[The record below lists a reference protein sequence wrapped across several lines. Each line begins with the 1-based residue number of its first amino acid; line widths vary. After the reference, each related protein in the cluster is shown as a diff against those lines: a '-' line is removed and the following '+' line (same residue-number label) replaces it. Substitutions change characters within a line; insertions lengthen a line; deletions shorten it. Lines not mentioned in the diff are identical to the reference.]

1 MANTTYPQDI
11 PLEQDITVDI
21 TESQIEVVYANQY
34 DDSQYDDS
42 IMRTVNCHIQDEG
55 VDFDCTGCTVSLWI
69 KKSNGFAL
77 SRTIGVDGF
86 GSVLGNVVSFP
97 ITKEMTYA
105 FGRQKC
111 KLEFEKGN
119 YVNSCTFYI
128 RVSESPNQQS
138 DILDSNDYKTIH
150 DEYIQLRNYV
160 DSLSHEVYTT
170 TATPPENQKDGDYWT
185 RLL

>member
-11 PLEQDITVDI
+11 PLEQDITVDL

-34 DDSQYDDS
+34 DDS
-42 IMRTVNCHIQDEG
+42 MRTVNCHIQDEG
-55 VDFDCTGCTVSLWI
+55 VDFDCTGYTVSLWI

-86 GSVLGNVVSFP
+86 GSISGNVVSFP

-105 FGRQKC
+105 FGRQEC
-111 KLEFEKGN
+111 NFEFKKSN
-119 YVNSCTFYI
+119 DVYTCSFYI
-128 RVSESPNQQS
+128 RVNKAPVQQS
-138 DILDSNDYKTIH
+138 DILDSNDYKSIH
-150 DEYIQLRNYV
+150 DDYVSLRNYV

-170 TATPPENQKDGDYWT
+170 TATPPENQKDGDYW
-185 RLL
+185 LEILS

>member
-34 DDSQYDDS
+34 DDS
-42 IMRTVNCHIQDEG
+42 MRTVNCHIQDEG
-55 VDFDCTGCTVSLWI
+55 IDFDCTGCTVSLWI
-69 KKSNGFAL
+69 KKANGFAL

-86 GSVLGNVVSFP
+86 GSVSGNVVSFP

-105 FGRQKC
+105 FGRQEC
-111 KLEFEKGN
+111 NFEFKKTN
-119 YVNSCTFYI
+119 NVYTCSFYI
-128 RVSESPNQQS
+128 RVNKAPVQQS
-138 DILDSNDYKTIH
+138 DILDSNDYKTVH
-150 DEYIQLRNYV
+150 DEYVQLRNYV

-170 TATPPENQKDGDYWT
+170 TATPPKNQKDGDYWT
-185 RLL
+185 KLL

>member
-11 PLEQDITVDI
+11 PLEQDITVDL

-34 DDSQYDDS
+34 DDS
-42 IMRTVNCHIQDEG
+42 MRTVNCHIQDEG
-55 VDFDCTGCTVSLWI
+55 IDFDCTGYTVSLWI
-69 KKSNGFAL
+69 KKTNGFAL

-86 GSVLGNVVSFP
+86 GSVSGNVVSFP

-105 FGRQKC
+105 FGRQEC
-111 KLEFEKGN
+111 NFEFKKSN
-119 YVNSCTFYI
+119 DVYTCSFYI
-128 RVSESPNQQS
+128 RVNKAPVQQS
-138 DILDSNDYKTIH
+138 DILDSNDYKSIH
-150 DEYIQLRNYV
+150 DDYIVLRNYV
-160 DSLSHEVYTT
+160 DSLSHEVYTI

>member
-11 PLEQDITVDI
+11 PLEQDITVDL

-34 DDSQYDDS
+34 DDS
-42 IMRTVNCHIQDEG
+42 MRTVNCHIQDEG
-55 VDFDCTGCTVSLWI
+55 VDFDCTGYTVSLWI
-69 KKSNGFAL
+69 KKANGFAL

-86 GSVLGNVVSFP
+86 GSVSGNVVSFP

-111 KLEFEKGN
+111 KLEFEKGS

-138 DILDSNDYKTIH
+138 DILDSNDYKTVH
-150 DEYIQLRNYV
+150 DEYVQLRNYV

>member
-34 DDSQYDDS
+34 DDS
-42 IMRTVNCHIQDEG
+42 MRTVNCHIQDEG
-55 VDFDCTGCTVSLWI
+55 VDFDCTGYTVSLWI
-69 KKSNGFAL
+69 KKANGFSL

-86 GSVLGNVVSFP
+86 GSISGNIVSFP

-105 FGRQKC
+105 FGRQECNIELKNDGD
-111 KLEFEKGN
+111 L
-119 YVNSCTFYI
+119 YSCPFYI
-128 RVSESPNQQS
+128 RVNKAAVQQDNIVDS
-138 DILDSNDYKTIH
+138 DDYKSIH
-150 DEYIQLRNYV
+150 DDYVSLKTYV

-170 TATPPENQKDGDYWT
+170 NHTPPSGQNNGDYW
-185 RLL
+185 LEILS

>member
-11 PLEQDITVDI
+11 PLEQDITVDL

-34 DDSQYDDS
+34 DDS
-42 IMRTVNCHIQDEG
+42 MRTVNCHIQDEG
-55 VDFDCTGCTVSLWI
+55 VDFDCTGYTVSLWI

-86 GSVLGNVVSFP
+86 GSVSGNVVSFP

-111 KLEFEKGN
+111 KLEFKK
-119 YVNSCTFYI
+119 
-128 RVSESPNQQS
+128 
-138 DILDSNDYKTIH
+138 DSAKKDTMKAYLKEHGIEIEEVLE
-150 DEYIQLRNYV
+150 DGV
-160 DSLSHEVYTT
+160 D
-170 TATPPENQKDGDYWT
+170 A
-185 RLL
+185 